1 MKAKVVTFALGALSM
16 FLANNVLFETGLIA
30 SAEAK
35 RSTYCEPI
43 VKDNLKDFRSEI
55 TLAKNSNNT
64 TIVSS
69 NIAIDATGQ
78 YIYYALLCSE

>member
-1 MKAKVVTFALGALSM
+1 MKAKILVFTLGALSM
-16 FLANNVLFETGLIA
+16 FLADNVLLEMDFIN

-35 RSTYCEPI
+35 KSTYCEPI
-43 VKDNLKDFRSEI
+43 VKDSLKDFRNEM

-69 NIAIDATGQ
+69 NIAVDSSGQ
-78 YIYYALLCSE
+78 YIYYALLCSD

>member
-1 MKAKVVTFALGALSM
+1 MNAKVVAFTLGALSM
-16 FLANNVLFETGLIA
+16 FLANNVLFETGLIN

-35 RSTYCEPI
+35 RSTFCEPI
-43 VKDNLKDFRSEI
+43 VKDSLKEFRSEM

-69 NIAIDATGQ
+69 NIAVDGAGQ

>member
-1 MKAKVVTFALGALSM
+1 MKAKILAFTLGALSM
-16 FLANNVLFETGLIA
+16 FLADNVLMETGLIN

-35 RSTYCEPI
+35 KSTYCEPI
-43 VKDNLKDFRSEI
+43 VKDNLKDFRSEM

-69 NIAIDATGQ
+69 NIAVDNTGQ